1 MARNLLIIEDQVKL
15 KVFDIDT
22 FSCFVKLQVKI
33 VLKRKQRNNIRIH
46 IIPDWFCFLKKIH

>member
-1 MARNLLIIEDQVKL
+1 MNIWREIKLLLHSMNEDKEKE

-33 VLKRKQRNNIRIH
+33 VLKKRKETI
-46 IIPDWFCFLKKIH
+46 FEYT